1 MLKILI
7 ASIVVIAGT
16 LPIKDAHALNFL
28 EKLEKELKKAG
39 DQISKDLNIDEK
51 DNNKEI
57 ETHVPQTQSPPPPPE
72 PNITNNSNPTDL
84 ITTGKTEDLEYYAD
98 GRECFEKLTGENII
112 RRDVTDRFIEDPQ
125 WLKGNVCIKDTKSKF
140 LQNINVKKIIG
151 DGEAYAIKSNANKWT
166 YVEVIDKITDE
177 KKAIAKTKVK
187 TDKNFEIEFEVTCS
201 ESTNSFTGKKR
212 KDPEFYFSTNQIFVT
227 TKITQFGQIAGG
239 RRVIDKTPSDTQ
251 YTLKKGSLGEFS
263 NYSSLQV
270 FDINGSVVFATQHGE
285 FGAYFKSYYY
295 FPYRIGFELQT
306 LRGIAFV
313 NVPLYDKN
321 ITAVLANCTNE
332 EDRTLWYGIR
342 KNAPN

>member
-51 DNNKEI
+51 NNNKEI

-72 PNITNNSNPTDL
+72 PNITDNSNPTDL
-84 ITTGKTEDLEYYAD
+84 ITTGETEDFEYYVD
-98 GRECFEKLTGENII
+98 GRKCFEKVTGETII
-112 RRDVTDRFIEDPQ
+112 NRGGAAPPIKDYQ
-125 WLKGNVCIKDTKSKF
+125 WQKGSACIKDTKSKF
-140 LQNINVKKIIG
+140 LQNVNVKKIIE

-166 YVEVIDKITDE
+166 YTEVIDKITEE

-201 ESTNSFTGKKR
+201 EVDPTAILGFSTKSKVS
-212 KDPEFYFSTNQIFVT
+212 EFYFLTNQIFVS
-227 TKITQFGQIAGG
+227 TKIYRNSQYASG
-239 RRVIDKTPSDTQ
+239 RRVVDKKPSDQ
-251 YTLKKGSLGEFS
+251 EYYLKEGSLGQFS
-263 NYSSLQV
+263 NSYNIQA
-270 FDINGSVVFATQHGE
+270 FNINDSVVFATVSSFKFE
-285 FGAYFKSYYY
+285 SYFH
-295 FPYRIGFELQT
+295 FPYRVGFELKT
-306 LRGIAFV
+306 LRGTAFV

-321 ITAVLANCTNE
+321 IKAVLENCSNE
-332 EDRTLWYGIR
+332 QDNTLGYRIY
-342 KNAPN
+342 KNAP